1 MIILEDFYQKSLL
14 TDLKMGD
21 ENAFNGIYE
30 AYSKPMYLKILG
42 MVKDKDIADELL
54 QELFIKLWDNREKII
69 PEKAF
74 QSYLYTIA
82 KNLVYN
88 YFRKIAS
95 DNSLIEQLLLRG
107 TEHYLNAEELLLNK
121 ETSELLKNAIDQL
134 SPQRKLVFELCK
146 IEGKSYEEASKIL
159 DISIATIN
167 SHMTKS
173 LQSIKSYLIKHQ
185 DTGLL
190 WISLYLVSDLINK

>member
-1 MIILEDFYQKSLL
+1 LIILEDSYQKSLL
-14 TDLKMGD
+14 AGLKTGD

-30 AYSKPMYLKILG
+30 AYSKPMYLKILS

-54 QELFIKLWDNREKII
+54 QELFIRLWDNRGKIL

-74 QSYLYTIA
+74 QSYLYTIT

-88 YFRKIAS
+88 YFRKVAS

-107 TEHYLNAEELLLNK
+107 TERYLNAEELLLNK

-146 IEGKSYEEASKIL
+146 IEGKSYDEASKIL
-159 DISIATIN
+159 GISVATIN

-190 WISLYLVSDLINK
+190 FVSLYLASDLISK